1 MRQGDFFLFFFICYF
16 TKSKKYNTNV
26 IFRLFDKLIRLELVE
41 DSKTLSSSTN
51 QLFKSK
57 NNVNLSTSESLESMF
72 NILFR
77 ITR

>member
-1 MRQGDFFLFFFICYF
+1 MNHQYINECII
-16 TKSKKYNTNV
+16 K
-26 IFRLFDKLIRLELVE
+26 
-41 DSKTLSSSTN
+41 
-51 QLFKSK
+51 FKSE